1 MAKLIGRVR
10 SSNFGENL
18 FITKAQEFLDDHYI
32 IYWNRQIFGREFD
45 VCILMPG
52 KGILVVELKGWREE
66 NILRIENSDTIIIK
80 TDEGEIPAT
89 PQKQARGYR
98 FAIERHI
105 RQNIGKYPLVFQTVC
120 LPRSQNLLSPKR
132 LDVVL
137 DEPFT
142 ILKEDLEDTNSFYK
156 KIDQALSE
164 ANHWKRTPFDS
175 KTMLEVRH
183 IFECDIEPDE
193 NDAISD
199 EQNSTDYHNEHD
211 YSRFY
216 FLGSGSSLDSVL
228 DEMISQYIQGCKLYG
243 VVATSQQLT
252 QVAMA
257 LDAALTDKGLVRN
270 RDSIE
275 LDFDRSTP
283 HNPEVSENM
292 TSFMAFHCSLSVLAE
307 NISDL
312 PSIFVF
318 IMGSFPHKRKRG

>member
-105 RQNIGKYPLVFQTVC
+105 RQNIGKYPLVFQMVC
-120 LPRSQNLLSPKR
+120 LPQVSKSFYHQKR

-164 ANHWKRTPFDS
+164 ANHF
-175 KTMLEVRH
+175 
-183 IFECDIEPDE
+183 I
-193 NDAISD
+193 
-199 EQNSTDYHNEHD
+199 
-211 YSRFY
+211 
-216 FLGSGSSLDSVL
+216 G
-228 DEMISQYIQGCKLYG
+228 
-243 VVATSQQLT
+243 
-252 QVAMA
+252 
-257 LDAALTDKGLVRN
+257 KGLRLIQKLCWKYAIFLN
-270 RDSIE
+270 AILNQMRMMLFLMSKIAQIITMSMTTPDSI
-275 LDFDRSTP
+275 FSGP
-283 HNPEVSENM
+283 G
-292 TSFMAFHCSLSVLAE
+292 VLLIACW
-307 NISDL
+307 
-312 PSIFVF
+312 
-318 IMGSFPHKRKRG
+318 MK